1 MKKIET
7 ESLFDKLSARQYKIG
22 SCESFTGGLFAD
34 VITDHQGATN
44 VFKGSIV
51 AYNDDVKINLVK
63 VNKRTIKK
71 YGVVSAQ
78 CSQEMAI
85 NAQKLLKSHVCVS
98 FTGNA
103 DGNVAQNEKPYFG
116 YISVAILKAVHT
128 FEINASTQTKI
139 NREIF
144 KEIAVKFAIDKV
156 VELLN

>member
-7 ESLFDKLSARQYKIG
+7 QSLFDKLTAKQYKIA

-34 VITDHQGATN
+34 VLTDHQGAST

-71 YGVVSAQ
+71 YGAISAQ
-78 CSQEMAI
+78 CSQEMAE
-85 NAQKLLKSHVCVS
+85 NTQKMLKSHVCVS

-103 DGNVAQNEKPYFG
+103 DDNVSAHQKPYFG
-116 YISVAILKAVHT
+116 YISVAILKTVHT
-128 FEINASTQTKI
+128 FEINAATQTKI
-139 NREIF
+139 SREIF